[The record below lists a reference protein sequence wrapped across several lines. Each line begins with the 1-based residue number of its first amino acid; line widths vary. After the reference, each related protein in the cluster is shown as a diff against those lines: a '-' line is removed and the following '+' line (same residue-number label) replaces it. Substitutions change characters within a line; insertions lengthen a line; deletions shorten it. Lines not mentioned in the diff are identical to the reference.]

1 MVVEAEADEAE
12 EEEAEEKA
20 EEKAEEEALGSSVL
34 SSSSKVALRVLCP
47 GGGASSSSLCE
58 MSSLNMFWLSLF
70 RREVKDSTL
79 STALIAEFN
88 RTTMDGLKCDSDRYC
103 SAWPPVPPVPPV

>member
-12 EEEAEEKA
+12 AEAEEEA

-47 GGGASSSSLCE
+47 GGDASSSLCE

-103 SAWPPVPPVPPV
+103 SAWPPVPPVPAV